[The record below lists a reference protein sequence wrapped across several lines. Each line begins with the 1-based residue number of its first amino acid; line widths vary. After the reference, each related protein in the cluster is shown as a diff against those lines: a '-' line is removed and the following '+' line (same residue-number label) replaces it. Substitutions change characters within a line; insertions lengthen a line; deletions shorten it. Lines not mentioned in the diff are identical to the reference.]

1 MKKKISVPAVTY
13 TVIYNDEIYYY
24 RELLDEKGSLTQ
36 HMIFDFNNV
45 TLDEE
50 SDLYNEIMDYI
61 ESTFDLESFLPFVD

>member
-1 MKKKISVPAVTY
+1 MKKKIRVVAVTY